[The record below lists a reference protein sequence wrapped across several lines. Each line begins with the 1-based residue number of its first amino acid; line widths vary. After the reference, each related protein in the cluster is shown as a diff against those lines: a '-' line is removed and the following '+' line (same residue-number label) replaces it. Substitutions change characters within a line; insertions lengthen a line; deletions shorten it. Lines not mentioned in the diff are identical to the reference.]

1 MLHGESYLICN
12 LLLCGCALVLGGKL
26 AGVDAPKL
34 RRLALAAIPAGLLA
48 VVGLITPLAG
58 IAGLPVGVWLCYR
71 PEGRAAVRRCIVS
84 TLCAGLLLGGTMT
97 ALVNGSV
104 PPWPALAGSLA
115 LEGLLYLML
124 RLLPAVL
131 KEVRHVE
138 LQVGER
144 NIMLPAMV
152 DTGNLIRDPITSLP
166 VLVIPLKAAHALY
179 PDAVM
184 IDALRMM
191 PRGFRLL
198 HVRTAAGHHLLPMF
212 RPDRCWLYM
221 DGIRREVRLLAAVAG
236 KEYKGAQALV
246 PLAAIRE

>member
-12 LLLCGCALVLGGKL
+12 LLLCGCALPLGGKL
-26 AGVDAPKL
+26 AGVDVPKF
-34 RRLALAAIPAGLLA
+34 RRLALASIPAGLLA
-48 VVGLITPLAG
+48 VAGLIVPLAG
-58 IAGLPVGVWLCYR
+58 IAGLPMGVWLCYR
-71 PEGRAAVRRCIVS
+71 PEGRAAVRRCIIS
-84 TLCAGLLLGGTMT
+84 TLCASLLLGGTMT
-97 ALVNGSV
+97 ALMNRGVS
-104 PPWPALAGSLA
+104 PWPALAGSLA
-115 LEGLLYLML
+115 LEALLYLL
-124 RLLPAVL
+124 IRLLPVVL

-144 NIMLPAMV
+144 NIKLPAMV

-166 VLVIPLKAAHALY
+166 VLVIPLKAAYALY

-198 HVRTAAGHHLLPMF
+198 HVRTAAGHNLLPMF

>member
-1 MLHGESYLICN
+1 MLHGERYLFCN
-12 LLLCGCALVLGGKL
+12 LLLCGCALLLGGKL
-26 AGVDAPKL
+26 AGVDAPGF
-34 RRLALAAIPAGLLA
+34 RRLVWGTIPAGLSA
-48 VVGLITPLAG
+48 FAGMLIPLAG
-58 IAGLPVGVWLCYR
+58 LAGLPVGVWLCYR
-71 PEGRAAVRRCIVS
+71 PEGRAAVRRCVVT
-84 TLCAGLLLGGTMT
+84 TLCASLLLGGAMT
-97 ALVNGSV
+97 ALMNHGAH
-104 PPWPALAGSLA
+104 PWSAMAGSLA
-115 LEGLLYLML
+115 LEGLVYLL
-124 RLLPAVL
+124 IRLLPAVL

-184 IDALRMM
+184 IDALRVM

-198 HVRTAAGHHLLPMF
+198 HVRTAAGHNLLPLF
-212 RPDRCWLYM
+212 RPDRCWLYV

-236 KEYKGAQALV
+236 KEYKGTQALV